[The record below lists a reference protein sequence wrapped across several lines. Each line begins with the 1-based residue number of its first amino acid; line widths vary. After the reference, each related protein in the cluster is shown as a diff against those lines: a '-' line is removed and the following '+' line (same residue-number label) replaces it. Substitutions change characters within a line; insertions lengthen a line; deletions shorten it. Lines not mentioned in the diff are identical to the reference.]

1 MSLLSFSVFFFF
13 NDTATTEI
21 YTLSLHDALPIYR
34 ACDALPGVLHRH
46 APHRARLL
54 RNALRAARRPR
65 TAPARG
71 GADRALRAPGGGADP
86 LRALR
91 LALVAQALE
100 AEALALP
107 APIKSRPAH
116 ARAARGCACQLFTAP
131 AVIHART

>member
-1 MSLLSFSVFFFF
+1 MYLLADTSTTTRCLFFFF
-13 NDTATTEI
+13 FQAEDGIRDLTVTGV
-21 YTLSLHDALPIYR
+21 HALPI
-34 ACDALPGVLHRH
+34 
-46 APHRARLL
+46 
-54 RNALRAARRPR
+54 

-131 AVIHART
+131 AVIHARSEERRVGKECR